1 MIQDHHSDFPIDRK
15 DQLKM
20 IFSMIGTPQDEMD
33 VSFISDK
40 QAEDYIKIFAN
51 KPGVDFEEKYPNASK
66 EAIDLL
72 TKMLTFNPYYR
83 ITLDEILNHDFFASV
98 RDLEKEKTAPKEVA
112 FDFEMEGDLS
122 EERLR
127 ELILEEVDHF
137 N

>member
-1 MIQDHHSDFPIDRK
+1 
-15 DQLKM
+15 M